1 MIDKWYSLFWK
12 EERGELFMFLGFNEM
27 KYLKGWYVFV
37 VLVMV
42 LIVWL
47 IFILLGLVN
56 GLV

>member
-1 MIDKWYSLFWK
+1 
-12 EERGELFMFLGFNEM
+12 MFLGFNEM